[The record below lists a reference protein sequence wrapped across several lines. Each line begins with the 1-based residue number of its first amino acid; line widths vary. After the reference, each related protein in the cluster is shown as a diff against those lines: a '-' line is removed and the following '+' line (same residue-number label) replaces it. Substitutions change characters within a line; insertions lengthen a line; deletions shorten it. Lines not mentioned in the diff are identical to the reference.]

1 MSGYFR
7 SGESGSATTNDT
19 SLTCSAQSLENAVN
33 FSLSP
38 AYIESIVKYFQMVN
52 FLIVFFLGVFL
63 NTFVLILLLKLKK
76 LWTLS
81 FALALQIVFINLVN
95 SLLFATDIIT
105 NIADQ
110 WFFGEYICVLVGF
123 LHFLAY
129 ITRIVLMLVFVID
142 RCLTI
147 FLPFAY
153 PKYRQKTVCTLSV
166 IAWLLVF
173 VIAIVMLPGL
183 FDCYAYSPLRYG
195 CGVSSRCSR
204 ACSILLN
211 INTAVIV
218 LPSIIMST
226 ILYISLF
233 WKAKK
238 AKESDNAPANIQ
250 ASDEQKKEW
259 RATITFSLM
268 FLALFIL
275 IFPFF
280 FNRLVLNIVN
290 AIIDVPRF
298 WSVLSGLLFN
308 LVTFLVVIDPIFIM
322 RNRDVR
328 DVLSGISWMPKCLK

>member
-1 MSGYFR
+1 M
-7 SGESGSATTNDT
+7 
-19 SLTCSAQSLENAVN
+19 N

-123 LHFLAY
+123 MHFLAY
-129 ITRIVLMLVFVID
+129 ITRIVLMLVFVIY

-147 FLPFAY
+147 YLPFAY
-153 PKYRQKTVCTLSV
+153 PKYHRKTVCTLSG

-173 VIAIVMLPGL
+173 VITIAMLPGFL
-183 FDCYAYSPLRYG
+183 DCYAYSPFRYR
-195 CGVSSRCSR
+195 CIVSSHCSR
-204 ACSILLN
+204 ACSVLLN

-218 LPSIIMST
+218 LPSIIIST
-226 ILYISLF
+226 IYNYISLF

-250 ASDEQKKEW
+250 
-259 RATITFSLM
+259 
-268 FLALFIL
+268 
-275 IFPFF
+275 
-280 FNRLVLNIVN
+280 
-290 AIIDVPRF
+290 
-298 WSVLSGLLFN
+298 
-308 LVTFLVVIDPIFIM
+308 
-322 RNRDVR
+322 
-328 DVLSGISWMPKCLK
+328 